1 MVTRAWVWIVGE
13 SSQYKEMKLEDI
25 KSLCKRRDLVI
36 CKNSIM
42 FDVDEYT
49 FTSETEHIKEYG
61 FVVGHYE
68 TSPHINL
75 VPRGTTIEN
84 GRYNF
89 QTNNNYGKD

>member
-13 SSQYKEMKLEDI
+13 SSQYKEMKLDDI

-49 FTSETEHIKEYG
+49 FNPETEHVKEYG
-61 FVVGHYE
+61 FVIGHYE
-68 TSPHINL
+68 TPPHIDL

-84 GRYNF
+84 GRYKFSNE
-89 QTNNNYGKD
+89 

>member
-13 SSQYKEMKLEDI
+13 SSQYKEIKLEDI

-49 FTSETEHIKEYG
+49 FNSETEWFKEYG
-61 FVVGHYE
+61 FVIGHYE
-68 TSPHINL
+68 TPPHIYL

-84 GRYNF
+84 GRYRFPNE
-89 QTNNNYGKD
+89 

>member
-25 KSLCKRRDLVI
+25 KSICKRRDLVI
-36 CKNSIM
+36 CKNSII

-49 FTSETEHIKEYG
+49 FNPETEHIKEYG
-61 FVVGHYE
+61 FVIGHYE
-68 TSPHINL
+68 TPPHIDL

-84 GRYNF
+84 GRYRFSNE
-89 QTNNNYGKD
+89 

>member
-49 FTSETEHIKEYG
+49 FNPETEHVKEYG
-61 FVVGHYE
+61 FVIGHYE
-68 TSPHINL
+68 TPPHIDL

-84 GRYNF
+84 GRYKFSNE
-89 QTNNNYGKD
+89 Q

>member
-36 CKNSIM
+36 CKNNIM
-42 FDVDEYT
+42 FDVDEFT
-49 FTSETEHIKEYG
+49 FNPETEHIKQYG

-68 TSPHINL
+68 TSPHFDL

-84 GRYNF
+84 GRYKFPN
-89 QTNNNYGKD
+89 K